1 MPTIKRLLA
10 DLHAQSMCDVSTCVS
25 GETLQGGSVNSSTEL
40 TPVLFLSVFEANVVL
55 MALETD
61 WVTVALTLWL
71 CEQVFRII
79 LSRGLD
85 NSEWEAPHFPLALC
99 VHCMYVCSLRVYM
112 CVPMSLE
119 TRDQSQGFLSTSLSL
134 KLIHVSKYED
144 HLQESVLPF
153 CHLGP

>member
-1 MPTIKRLLA
+1 MPTIKCLLA
-10 DLHAQSMCDVSTCVS
+10 DLHAQSMKRTVTCVS
-25 GETLQGGSVNSSTEL
+25 GERLQGGSVNSSMEL

-61 WVTVALTLWL
+61 RVTVALTLWP

-85 NSEWEAPHFPLALC
+85 NSEWEAPHFPLVLW
-99 VHCMYVCSLRVYM
+99 VHCMYVCSLCVYM

-119 TRDQSQGFLSTSLSL
+119 TRDQSQG
-134 KLIHVSKYED
+134 
-144 HLQESVLPF
+144 LPLYIIVF
-153 CHLGP
+153 EINSCVQI